1 MQMIP
6 AERRAAF
13 ALAAIYGLR
22 MLGLFLVM
30 PVLALA
36 ARDYPGATP
45 LLVGIAVGAYGLT
58 QALLQI
64 PFGLISDY
72 FGRKRVIAAGLLL
85 FAAGSALA
93 AVSDSI
99 GMLILGRA
107 LQGAGAVSAAL
118 MALGADLTRDAVR
131 TRMMAIIG
139 ISIGLSFSA
148 ALVLGPVFSA
158 WFSVADLFWVSTT
171 FGLVAL
177 VLLFWAVPNPRV
189 QRVHRDAR
197 PARSQVRAVLAN
209 PELLRLDG
217 GIFVLHL
224 VMTGTFVGAPLALA
238 DAGLA
243 SPDHWEVY
251 LPVFGGS
258 LALMGPL
265 VILAERRDRTR
276 AVFLV
281 SLALIA
287 LAHAGLGVYGESVIG
302 IGLALLLFFAG
313 FNVLEAILPALVS
326 RSAPVAQKGTAMGA
340 YSTSQF
346 LGAFTGGAGAGV
358 LSGLGGPPLIFGVL
372 GVVVAAWMLVAR
384 TMHIPAQVDSRIVPL
399 GHGRVGNPDG
409 IARQLSGMPGVEEA
423 VVVAEEGVAYLKVD
437 RDAFQPEAL
446 REAGFDA

>member
-1 MQMIP
+1 MRMIA

-13 ALAAIYGLR
+13 ALAGIYALR

-36 ARDYPGATP
+36 ARDFAGATP
-45 LLVGIAVGAYGLT
+45 LLVGIAVGVYGLT

-64 PFGLISDY
+64 PFGFASDR

-93 AVSDSI
+93 ALADSI
-99 GMLILGRA
+99 GLLILGRA
-107 LQGAGAVSAAL
+107 LQGAGAISAAL
-118 MALGADLTRDAVR
+118 MALGADLTRDGVR
-131 TRMMAIIG
+131 TRVMAIIG

-148 ALVLGPVFSA
+148 ALVIGPVFSA
-158 WFSVADLFWVSTT
+158 WLGLSELFWVAT
-171 FGLVAL
+171 GLAL
-177 VLLFWAVPNPRV
+177 LALTLLFTAVPSPRV

-197 PARSQVRAVLAN
+197 PARSQLRSVLAN
-209 PELLRLDG
+209 RELLRLDG

-224 VMTGTFVGAPLALA
+224 VMTGTFVAAPLALA
-238 DAGLA
+238 DAGLP
-243 SPDHWEVY
+243 SSSHWEVY

-258 LALMGPL
+258 IALMGPL
-265 VILAERRDRTR
+265 VMFAERYEWTR
-276 AVFLV
+276 PVLLV

-287 LAHAGLGVYGESVIG
+287 VAHAGLGVYGDTVVG

-313 FNVLEAILPALVS
+313 FNALEAILPALLA
-326 RSAPVAQKGTAMGA
+326 RSAPIAQKGTAMGV

-346 LGAFTGGAGAGV
+346 LGAFAGGAGAGA
-358 LSGLGGPPLIFGVL
+358 LDGLGGPALVFGVL
-372 GVVVAAWMLVAR
+372 AVVAAGWLLVAR
-384 TMHIPAQVDSRIVPL
+384 TMRVPAPVASHVVPL
-399 GHGRVGNPDG
+399 GDGNNGNPDG

-437 RDAFQPEAL
+437 RDAFNAENL
-446 REAGFDA
+446 RRAGFDA